1 MIAYLKGEIL
11 KKREASVIL
20 VAGGVGYEV
29 NLAQA
34 ALDSLSEN
42 AAAELYVSES
52 ISPYDGTVLYGF
64 RSEQEKELFK
74 LFKEAVP
81 NTGAKKALDL
91 LNKALK
97 SLPDFRRAIVSR
109 DARLLTGIFGFT
121 GKTAEKLIV
130 SLKDKMSEMPDLGA
144 GKISLAQD
152 ASPCGAAVVQ
162 VFDALTSLGYS
173 ASEAK
178 KAVESLH
185 SEGIAPDETV
195 EALLRR
201 ALKRTSP

>member
-81 NTGAKKALDL
+81 NTGAKKALEL

-130 SLKDKMSEMPDLGA
+130 SLKDKMSEMPDPGA

-185 SEGIAPDETV
+185 AEGIAPDETV
-195 EALLRR
+195 ETLLRR